1 MKTNQQ
7 LSCLAVLLASYCAPA
22 FSAIE
27 VYKDENT
34 SIVTQGFIRVVY
46 QKVDDFDQFTDSGS
60 RLGFKIFHDIQNDWT
75 TGINVEWGTQ
85 FEVNGNFSIGGNSQP
100 PADGSDAAL
109 TSRLG
114 NVFVKHDDWG
124 QITLGKQLAIY
135 YLALY
140 HTDWYNYW
148 GGSAN
153 GAFNL
158 GTDGGFSGTGR
169 AEQALSWVKSYGAF
183 DFGIQIHI
191 QDEPL
196 NIDIGTCEETD
207 LSQDLCRLFRQFDGE
222 QLGRTGNG
230 YGASLGYNLGD
241 WLFTVAYN
249 LNTIDIDPIFGNLGV
264 EDGKDEIWGAG
275 IKYGEFG
282 SDGLYMALMYNESS
296 LHEVDD
302 SGLFYDARGS
312 ELMVKYNFTNNYG
325 IYAGYNDLQA
335 RDSST
340 PYHLHHTL
348 FGGEYRFDH
357 ISGQIFFEGK
367 FNDLVFNDNSKNGEF
382 EFAVGITYNLY

>member
-1 MKTNQQ
+1 MKTNYQ
-7 LSCLAVLLASYCAPA
+7 LSCLAVILAA
-22 FSAIE
+22 FCRPSFAAIE

-34 SIVTQGFIRVVY
+34 SIVTQGFVRVVY
-46 QKVDDFDQFTDSGS
+46 QKIDEFDQFTDSGS
-60 RLGFKIFHDIQNDWT
+60 RLGFKIFHEIQNDWT

-100 PADGSDAAL
+100 PADAGDAAL

-114 NVFVKHDDWG
+114 NLFLKHDYWG
-124 QITLGKQLAIY
+124 QITLGKQLSVY

-169 AEQALSWVKSYGAF
+169 AEQALSWTQSYGAF
-183 DFGIQIHI
+183 DLGVQLHV

-196 NIDIGTCEETD
+196 NINVRSCAEEELPD
-207 LSQDLCRLFRQFDGE
+207 QLCRLIQQRNGE
-222 QLGRTGNG
+222 ELGRTGNG
-230 YGASLGYNLGD
+230 YGFSLGYHWKQ
-241 WLFTVAYN
+241 WLFSVAYN
-249 LNTIDIDPIFGNLGV
+249 LNTIKLDPAFGNLDIDDG
-264 EDGKDEIWGAG
+264 EDKIWGVG

-282 SDGLYMALMYNESS
+282 SQGLYLAAMYNQSS

-302 SGLFYDARGS
+302 SGLFYDAKGS
-312 ELMVKYNFTNNYG
+312 ELMVKYNVNKFG
-325 IYAGYNDLQA
+325 VYAGYNDLRA

-340 PYHLHHTL
+340 PYQLHHTL
-348 FGGEYRFDH
+348 AGVEYRFDH
-357 ISGQIFFEGK
+357 ISGLIFFEAK
-367 FNDLVFNDNSKNGEF
+367 RNDLIFSDNTTNDAF
-382 EFAVGITYNLY
+382 EIALGVTYNLY